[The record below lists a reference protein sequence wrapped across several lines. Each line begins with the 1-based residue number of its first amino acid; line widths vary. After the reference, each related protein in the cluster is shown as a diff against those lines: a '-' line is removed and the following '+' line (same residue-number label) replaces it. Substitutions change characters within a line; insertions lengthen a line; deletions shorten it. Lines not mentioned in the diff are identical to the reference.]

1 MFFRKKSSFSDDD
14 LEGVIKACLLE
25 DQRAQRVLF
34 QQFFSYAKSVCL
46 RYSSNV
52 EEAEEILNE
61 GFFKVFKNLHNYDT
75 QLPFKAWLRTIMVNS
90 AISNFRKN
98 QKFHSEIG
106 FEAIAE
112 PALDEGIVDQIA
124 AEEILELVQQLRPIY
139 RSIFLMHVVDG
150 YQLREIADQLNVK
163 EGTVRSHFSR
173 ARVILQQ
180 MIMESYPDVV
190 QKNWGNTSLQ

>member
-1 MFFRKKSSFSDDD
+1 MFFRKKSSFTDDD
-14 LEGVIKACLLE
+14 LEGVIQACLLE
-25 DQRAQRVLF
+25 DKRAQRVLF
-34 QQFFSYAKSVCL
+34 QQYYSYAKSICL
-46 RYSSNV
+46 RYSSSV

-61 GFFKVFKNLHNYDT
+61 GFFKVFKNLHHYDL

-90 AISNFRKN
+90 AISYFRKH

-106 FEAIAE
+106 FESFPE
-112 PALDEGIVDQIA
+112 PALDDDVVEQIA

-150 YQLREIADQLNVK
+150 YQLREIADQLNLK
-163 EGTVRSHFSR
+163 EGTVRSHFAR

-180 MIMESYPDVV
+180 LVIESYPHVA
-190 QKNWGNTSLQ
+190 QRNWGNTSLQ